1 MKNFKFMAI
10 ALVAM
15 FGFTACDNECEHE
28 LNKACEHEFIEY
40 DYSKALVGTWTCM
53 DMDYAEA
60 MVIKADGSV
69 EVTGVVDHEFF
80 ESKGTIKVVNNKMTY
95 TLDNGDEW
103 EGRFEMTKGESFTM
117 VWDDEFDIRYTYRY
131 CENDLADEVVGM
143 WVCNDGPSA
152 GKDMAII
159 TYSENGKMTMTAE
172 STSFVSKDL
181 VNVESDYVVVGDLI
195 FKLLPKENVGEGLP
209 KYIASRLIYTPN
221 GTSLGDILTETSNLV
236 NNDFEVIE
244 TTSTFLRVKEN
255 LNLEN
260 KVYDYSSAYVTNVK
274 GKDEDFSIVGNT
286 FNIAKMNASNFDMM
300 FRSVLSCLE
309 FPNATT
315 IKQHFLT
322 NGVES
327 GFDTPITVEGN
338 KVTLDMSAGNP
349 AYRKVEMY
357 MFQDA
362 DDSQLH
368 IYMPTAS
375 FINYFANLELVT
387 LLVDGKIDL
396 NDATAVEKVFTD
408 MEARVES
415 INVSFVFKA
424 RN

>member
-1 MKNFKFMAI
+1 MKKLLL
-10 ALVAM
+10 ALAVVGATL
-15 FGFTACDNECEHE
+15 FTAC
-28 LNKACEHEFIEY
+28 NKDCGHEFIEY
-40 DYSKALVGTWTCM
+40 DHNEALVGTWT
-53 DMDYAEA
+53 YLEEGQAEA
-60 MVIKADGSV
+60 MVINPDGSFTI
-69 EVTGVVDHEFF
+69 TGVMNGGIGALYE
-80 ESKGTIKVVNNKMTY
+80 EKGTIKVVNNKV
-95 TLDNGDEW
+95 TLAYNTGDVF
-103 EGRFEMTKGESFTM
+103 EGRLELVAGKSLSIVLNE
-117 VWDDEFDIRYTYRY
+117 EYDIRLTYDY
-131 CENDLADEVVGM
+131 CENDLSDEIVGM
-143 WVCNDGPSA
+143 WVCNDGPTSA
-152 GKDMAII
+152 KGDMMIQVFNADG
-159 TYSENGKMTMTAE
+159 SSVMTGHADE
-172 STSFVSKDL
+172 LLVNDKSTSYK
-181 VNVESDYVVVGDLI
+181 VVGDLVFLTMNKESVKYET
-195 FKLLPKENVGEGLP
+195 FKMT
-209 KYIASRLIYTPN
+209 YSPN
-221 GTSLGDILTETSNLV
+221 GTAYGDVMTLTLGGNYANIAP
-236 NNDFEVIE
+236 
-244 TTSTFLRVKEN
+244 TTTWLRVKEG
-255 LNLEN
+255 LNLAG
-260 KVYDYSSAYVTNVK
+260 KVYDYSSAYVSNVK

-286 FNIAKMNASNFDMM
+286 FNIAKMSAGNFDMM

-396 NDATAVEKVFTD
+396 NDATAVAKVFAD
-408 MEARVES
+408 MEARIES
-415 INVSFVFKA
+415 VNVSLVYKA